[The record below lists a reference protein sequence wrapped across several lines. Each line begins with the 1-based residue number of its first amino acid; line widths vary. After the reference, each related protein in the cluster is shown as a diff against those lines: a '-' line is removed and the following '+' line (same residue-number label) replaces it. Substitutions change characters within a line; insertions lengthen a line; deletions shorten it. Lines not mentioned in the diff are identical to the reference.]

1 MDNRKTYKGLKS
13 SNTNFQN
20 CKKKTVT
27 IGSLMEEG
35 GNHKS
40 TKGKGS
46 KVEASPSELPTQKSR
61 YRRTCPGL
69 GSSALKKREKKR
81 QRRRGSF
88 NELINLV
95 QMGVIKPPFIYSK
108 YSAWQR
114 GYGFIPL
121 NEKRPNTEAHHID
134 NEHVIFIDK
143 ELHRK
148 FASLDREEHRKCLSI
163 YVDMPP

>member
-1 MDNRKTYKGLKS
+1 MDYRKTCKVLKTG
-13 SNTNFQN
+13 NTNLKN
-20 CKKKTVT
+20 CNKKTVT

-35 GNHKS
+35 GKQKS
-40 TKGKGS
+40 TRGRGS
-46 KVEASPSELPTQKSR
+46 KVEASPSELPAQKSR

-69 GSSALKKREKKR
+69 GSPALKKREKKR

-95 QMGVIKPPFIYSK
+95 RMGVIKPPFIYSK

-114 GYGFIPL
+114 GYGFVPL

-148 FASLDREEHRKCLSI
+148 FASLDREEHRKCLSV

>member
-1 MDNRKTYKGLKS
+1 MDNRKTYKRLKS

-46 KVEASPSELPTQKSR
+46 KVEASPSELPTQESR

-69 GSSALKKREKKR
+69 GSPTLKKRKKR
-81 QRRRGSF
+81 KQRRRGSF

-95 QMGVIKPPFIYSK
+95 RMGVIKPPFIYSK

-148 FASLDREEHRKCLSI
+148 FASLDREEHRKCLNRFMN
-163 YVDMPP
+163 MPP

>member
-35 GNHKS
+35 GKQKS
-40 TKGKGS
+40 TRGRGS

-69 GSSALKKREKKR
+69 GSPSLKKREKKR

-88 NELINLV
+88 SELINLV

-114 GYGFIPL
+114 GYGFVPHM
-121 NEKRPNTEAHHID
+121 N
-134 NEHVIFIDK
+134 
-143 ELHRK
+143 
-148 FASLDREEHRKCLSI
+148 REVYI
-163 YVDMPP
+163 